1 MTVQIERGDVVDTQ
15 ELTGVAGLSV
25 VVSEPAEQVEQ
36 VQEQQPGTATDASAT
51 PAVLDRGLVAELV
64 GQARSAGVSIE
75 GEGGLLAELT
85 RIVVESALEGELTA
99 HLGYDKHERVG
110 SVDADGTPNAR
121 NGTRSK
127 TVLTKAGP
135 IQIDVPRDRAGTFTP
150 TVVAKRARR
159 LGSIEDIVLSLSARG
174 MTHGDISAHL
184 ADVYGSAVSKTTIS
198 TITDKVL
205 DGMAEWQGRPLDVVY
220 PVVFIDAIHVK
231 VRDGQVA
238 NRPIY
243 IALAVTAEGNR
254 DILGLWAGDGGEGA
268 KYWQQVLTE
277 IKNRGV
283 QDVLMLVCDGLKQ
296 LPDAVGQVWPQTVV
310 QTCIVHLMRTSFRY
324 ASRQDWDAIS
334 RGLKPVYQ
342 AATAEQAEERF
353 LEFSEQWGAKYPAII
368 RLWSA
373 AWAEF
378 VPFLQFDREIRRI
391 VCTTNAIESVNARI
405 RKAVKARGHFPNEQS
420 ALKCVYLAVMALD
433 PTGKGRARWT
443 QRWKQALNAFDVTFD
458 GRLSTTRR

>member
-1 MTVQIERGDVVDTQ
+1 MSKQLEAVPVAAMEGVEPSVATTETVPMVPVV
-15 ELTGVAGLSV
+15 
-25 VVSEPAEQVEQ
+25 
-36 VQEQQPGTATDASAT
+36 
-51 PAVLDRGLVAELV
+51 DRGLVAQLV
-64 GQARSAGVSIE
+64 GDAQRQGLPVD

-85 RIVVESALEGELTA
+85 RLVLESALEGEITD
-99 HLGYDKHERVG
+99 HLGYDKHERG
-110 SVDADGTPNAR
+110 GAVDGNAR

-135 IQIDVPRDRAGTFTP
+135 VQIEVPRDRAGSFEP
-150 TVVAKRARR
+150 KIVAKRQRR

-184 ADVYGSAVSKTTIS
+184 ADAYGSDVSKTTIS

-205 DGMAEWQGRPLDVVY
+205 DGMSEWQNRPLDPVY
-220 PVVFIDAIHVK
+220 PVVFIDCIHVK

-243 IALAVTAEGNR
+243 IALAVTTEGNR

-268 KYWQQVLTE
+268 KYWLQVLTE

-283 QDVLMLVCDGLKQ
+283 GDVLMVVCDGLRG
-296 LPDAVGQVWPQTVV
+296 LPDSVNTVWADTIV
-310 QTCIVHLMRTSFRY
+310 QTCIVHLMRNSFKY
-324 ASRQDWDAIS
+324 SARQDWDAIA
-334 RGLKPVYQ
+334 RTLKLVYQ
-342 AATAEQAEERF
+342 AATVAEAEERF
-353 LEFSEQWGAKYPAII
+353 LEFAEAWGGKYPAIV
-368 RLWSA
+368 RLWEN

-378 VPFLQFDREIRRI
+378 VPFLGFDREIRRI

-405 RKAVKARGHFPNEQS
+405 RKAVRARGHFPTEQA

-433 PTGKGRARWT
+433 PTGRGRARWT
-443 QRWKQALNAFDVTFD
+443 QRWKQALNAFDIRFN
-458 GRLSTTRR
+458 GRLSAVRA

>member
-1 MTVQIERGDVVDTQ
+1 MSVQVEPVAEPVLMEVEEDVATAEPPVVDRALIAQ
-15 ELTGVAGLSV
+15 LVGDAQRQGLSV
-25 VVSEPAEQVEQ
+25 
-36 VQEQQPGTATDASAT
+36 
-51 PAVLDRGLVAELV
+51 
-64 GQARSAGVSIE
+64 E
-75 GEGGLLAELT
+75 GEGGLLAQLT
-85 RIVVESALEGELTA
+85 KLVLESALEGEITA
-99 HLGYDKHERVG
+99 HLGYEKHER
-110 SVDADGTPNAR
+110 ADEPDGNSR

-135 IQIDVPRDRAGTFTP
+135 VEIDVPRDRAGTFEP
-150 TVVAKRARR
+150 VVVRKRQRR
-159 LGSIEDIVLSLSARG
+159 LGSIEDVVLSLSARG

-184 ADVYGSAVSKTTIS
+184 ADVYGSEVSKTTIS

-205 DGMAEWQGRPLDVVY
+205 DGMAEWQGRPLDPVY

-243 IALAVTAEGNR
+243 IALAVTTEGNR

-283 QDVLMLVCDGLKQ
+283 EDVLMLVCDGLKE
-296 LPDAVGQVWPQTVV
+296 LPASVANVWPDTIV
-310 QTCIVHLMRTSFRY
+310 QTCIVHLMRNSFRY
-324 ASRQDWDAIS
+324 AARQDWDAIS

-342 AATAEQAEERF
+342 AATIEQAQERF
-353 LEFSEQWGAKYPAII
+353 LEFGEAWGTKYPAII
-368 RLWSA
+368 RLWTN

-405 RKAVKARGHFPNEQS
+405 RKAVKARGHFPNEQA
-420 ALKCVYLAVMALD
+420 ALKCVYLAIMALD
-433 PTGKGRARWT
+433 PTGRGRARWT
-443 QRWKQALNAFDVTFD
+443 QRWKQALNAFDITFD
-458 GRLSTTRR
+458 GRLSAVRR